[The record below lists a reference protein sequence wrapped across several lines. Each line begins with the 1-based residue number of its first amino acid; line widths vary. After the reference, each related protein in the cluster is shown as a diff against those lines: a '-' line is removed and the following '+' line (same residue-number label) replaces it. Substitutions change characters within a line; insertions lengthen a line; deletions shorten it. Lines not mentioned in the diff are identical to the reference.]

1 MQSQSNLSSGE
12 HMNVLTVS
20 EAASIV
26 GVHEVTFL
34 RWIHAKRVTG
44 VKKHGTTYIVD
55 PDFTILVRYSK
66 AFLKRARAA

>member
-1 MQSQSNLSSGE
+1 M
-12 HMNVLTVS
+12 
-20 EAASIV
+20 V

-34 RWIHAKRVTG
+34 RWIHSKRVTG